1 MMENLIW
8 NFRINKI
15 LSSEKIKIQAG
26 PNERLGLK
34 HNDRFWLK
42 NIMTDCALSCNR
54 SFFSYVIECYF
65 GIFLAA
71 SILRKM
77 KRRIVNPHSD
87 DPP

>member
-15 LSSEKIKIQAG
+15 LSSKKIQLS
-26 PNERLGLK
+26 P
-34 HNDRFWLK
+34 NDRFGLK

-54 SFFSYVIECYF
+54 SFFSYVIEYYF

>member
-15 LSSEKIKIQAG
+15 LSSKKIQLS

-34 HNDRFWLK
+34 PNGRLLFTAQSVIL
-42 NIMTDCALSCNR
+42 
-54 SFFSYVIECYF
+54 FSYVIECYF

>member
-8 NFRINKI
+8 KFRINKI
-15 LSSEKIKIQAG
+15 LSSEKINIQAS

-34 HNDRFWLK
+34 HNDRLLFSAQSVIL
-42 NIMTDCALSCNR
+42 
-54 SFFSYVIECYF
+54 FSYVIECYF

>member
-15 LSSEKIKIQAG
+15 LSSKKIQLS

-34 HNDRFWLK
+34 HNDRLLFSAQSVIL
-42 NIMTDCALSCNR
+42 
-54 SFFSYVIECYF
+54 FSYVIEYYF
-65 GIFLAA
+65 CIFLAA

>member
-15 LSSEKIKIQAG
+15 LSSKKIQLS

-34 HNDRFWLK
+34 HNDRLLFSAQSVIL
-42 NIMTDCALSCNR
+42 
-54 SFFSYVIECYF
+54 FSYVIEYYF

-87 DPP
+87 EPP

>member
-8 NFRINKI
+8 NFRINKT
-15 LSSEKIKIQAG
+15 LSSKKIQLS

-34 HNDRFWLK
+34 HNDRLLFSAQSVIL
-42 NIMTDCALSCNR
+42 
-54 SFFSYVIECYF
+54 FSYVIEYYF

>member
-15 LSSEKIKIQAG
+15 LSSKKIQLS

-34 HNDRFWLK
+34 HNDRLLFSAQSVIL
-42 NIMTDCALSCNR
+42 
-54 SFFSYVIECYF
+54 FSYVIECYF

>member
-15 LSSEKIKIQAG
+15 LSSKKIQLR

-34 HNDRFWLK
+34 HNDRLLFSAQSVIL
-42 NIMTDCALSCNR
+42 
-54 SFFSYVIECYF
+54 FSYVIEYYF

>member
-15 LSSEKIKIQAG
+15 LSSKKIQLS

-34 HNDRFWLK
+34 HNDRLCTK
-42 NIMTDCALSCNR
+42 LQSVIL
-54 SFFSYVIECYF
+54 FSYVIECYL

>member
-15 LSSEKIKIQAG
+15 LSSKKIQLS

-34 HNDRFWLK
+34 HNDRLLFSAQSV
-42 NIMTDCALSCNR
+42 I
-54 SFFSYVIECYF
+54 FFSYVIEYYF

>member
-15 LSSEKIKIQAG
+15 LYSKKIQLS

-34 HNDRFWLK
+34 HNDRLLFSAQSVIL
-42 NIMTDCALSCNR
+42 
-54 SFFSYVIECYF
+54 FSYVIEYYF

>member
-8 NFRINKI
+8 NFRKNKI
-15 LSSEKIKIQAG
+15 LSSKKIQLS

-34 HNDRFWLK
+34 HNDRLLFSAQSVIL
-42 NIMTDCALSCNR
+42 
-54 SFFSYVIECYF
+54 FSYVIECYF

>member
-15 LSSEKIKIQAG
+15 LSSKKNQLS

-34 HNDRFWLK
+34 HNDRLLFSAQSVIL
-42 NIMTDCALSCNR
+42 
-54 SFFSYVIECYF
+54 FSYVIECYF

>member
-15 LSSEKIKIQAG
+15 LSSKKIQLSA
-26 PNERLGLK
+26 NERLGLK
-34 HNDRFWLK
+34 HNDRLLFSAQSVIL
-42 NIMTDCALSCNR
+42 
-54 SFFSYVIECYF
+54 FSYVIEYYF

>member
-1 MMENLIW
+1 MMQNLIW

-15 LSSEKIKIQAG
+15 LSSKKIQLS

-34 HNDRFWLK
+34 HNDRLLFSAQSVIL
-42 NIMTDCALSCNR
+42 
-54 SFFSYVIECYF
+54 FSYVIECYF

>member
-15 LSSEKIKIQAG
+15 LSSKKIQLS

-34 HNDRFWLK
+34 HDDRLLFSAQSV
-42 NIMTDCALSCNR
+42 I
-54 SFFSYVIECYF
+54 FFSYVIEYYF

>member
-1 MMENLIW
+1 MTVWGVKHND
-8 NFRINKI
+8 R
-15 LSSEKIKIQAG
+15 S
-26 PNERLGLK
+26 GLK
-34 HNDRFWLK
+34 HNDRLRTK
-42 NIMTDCALSCNR
+42 LQSVIM
-54 SFFSYVIECYF
+54 FSNAIEYYF

>member
-15 LSSEKIKIQAG
+15 LSSKKIQLS

-34 HNDRFWLK
+34 HNDRLLFSAQSVIL
-42 NIMTDCALSCNR
+42 
-54 SFFSYVIECYF
+54 FSYVIEYYF